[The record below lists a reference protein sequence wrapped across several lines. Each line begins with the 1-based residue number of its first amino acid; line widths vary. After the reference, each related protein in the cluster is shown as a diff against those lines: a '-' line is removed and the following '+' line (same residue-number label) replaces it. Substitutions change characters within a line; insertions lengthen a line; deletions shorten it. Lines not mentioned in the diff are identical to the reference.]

1 MYRIVILSIVF
12 WRKKLSELPNFDVS
26 EFANFNVSCNKKQKS
41 ECAIK
46 ISDVYCDGFSDEGKI
61 GAFSHFHS
69 DHISSLTKCIG
80 RYDTIIT
87 HSITFQAIIAMKP
100 GFRLREQ
107 WVPQDY
113 DTKYSTKFADI
124 RLLKANHIPGSSQ
137 IHVESDGVSYLYSGD
152 FSYPGVQTRSADY
165 LVLDATHGDPWYDGN
180 TDRKSV
186 LNRMFEDVKDQ
197 LESNRSVIINCA
209 AGTLQ
214 EIIRHFEIGYDGS
227 KLSHDI
233 PFVCNEIQKNILH
246 SIYNDEK
253 KEFRE
258 IINFDDREF
267 WALNRSNKKHVI
279 FAISP
284 PTDSELQNH
293 YKIIVDRFRYTKG
306 DAAILPFDGGCRYNL
321 SSHASI
327 EDIYKYVD
335 DVKPKTVITD
345 YSRSHY
351 AKALS
356 KLISQ
361 KFPDIK
367 TYFRPPE

>member
-1 MYRIVILSIVF
+1 MFHTVILSMVF
-12 WRKKLSELPNFDVS
+12 WRKKLSELPNVSVS
-26 EFANFNVSCNKKQKS
+26 EFSNMDVICNKKQKT

-46 ISDVYCDGFSDEGKI
+46 LSNVYCDGFSEDGCI

-80 RYDTIIT
+80 QYDVLIT
-87 HSITFQAIIAMKP
+87 HPITFQAIVSMNP

-113 DTKYSTKFADI
+113 DTKYSTKSLTL

-137 IHVESDGVSYLYSGD
+137 IHVESNGVSYLYSGD
-152 FSYPGVQTRSADY
+152 FSYPEVQIRNADC
-165 LVLDATHGDPWYDGN
+165 LVLDANHGDPWFDSN

-186 LNRMFEDVKDQ
+186 LNRMFEDVKEQ
-197 LESNRSVIINCA
+197 LESNRSVIITCA

-214 EIIRHFEIGYDGS
+214 EIIRHFEIIYDGS

-233 PFVCNEIQKNILH
+233 PFVCDTTQKNILH
-246 SIYNDEK
+246 NIYPEEKNDFRSITD
-253 KEFRE
+253 
-258 IINFDDREF
+258 IDDREF
-267 WALNRSNKKHVI
+267 WKLVRSNSRHVI
-279 FAISP
+279 FTISP
-284 PTDSELQNH
+284 LMDSELQNH
-293 YKIIVDRFRYTKG
+293 HKIIVDRWRFKKEHATV
-306 DAAILPFDGGCRYNL
+306 IPFAGGCRYNL

-335 DVKPKTVITD
+335 EIKPKTIITD
-345 YSRSHY
+345 FSRSDY
-351 AKALS
+351 AKILS

-361 KFPDIK
+361 KFPNIK
-367 TYFRPPE
+367 TYVRPSN

>member
-1 MYRIVILSIVF
+1 M
-12 WRKKLSELPNFDVS
+12 SELPNVDVS
-26 EFANFNVSCNKKQKS
+26 EFANIDVSCNKKQKS

-46 ISDVYCDGFSDEGKI
+46 VSDVYCDGYSDNGNI

-80 RYDTIIT
+80 QYDIIIT
-87 HSITFQAIIAMKP
+87 HPITFQAIISMKP
-100 GFRLREQ
+100 GFKLREQ

-113 DTKYSTKFADI
+113 DTKYTTNSGAEI

-137 IHVESDGVSYLYSGD
+137 IHVESNGESYLYSGD
-152 FSYPGVQTRSADY
+152 FSYPGVQTRTADY
-165 LVLDATHGDPWYDGN
+165 LVLDANHGDPWSDSN

-214 EIIRHFEIGYDGS
+214 EIIRHFEIVYDGH
-227 KLSHDI
+227 KLSYDI
-233 PFVCNEIQKNILH
+233 PFVCDKIQKNILH
-246 SIYNDEK
+246 SIYDDEK

-258 IINFDDREF
+258 IVHFDELEF
-267 WALNRSNKKHVI
+267 WTLVRSNRKHVI
-279 FAISP
+279 FVINP

-293 YKIIVDRFRYTKG
+293 YKIFVDRYRYTKEN
-306 DAAILPFDGGCRYNL
+306 ATILPFDGGCRYNL

-327 EDIYKYVD
+327 DDIYKYVD
-335 DVKPKTVITD
+335 DVKPKMVITD
-345 YSRSHY
+345 YSRSGY
-351 AKALS
+351 AKILS

-361 KFPDIK
+361 KFPKIK
-367 TYFRPPE
+367 THFRPPE